1 MSRPLFRTFSAAIV
15 LTMSACGSG
24 SSTSDQTHGKDPA
37 TAAKVSVDRFSDQA
51 ANLMKR
57 SATPALP
64 AANQPIAFD
73 SGAPFITSGLGPRG
87 EHVRYYNFDVQPTT
101 PAPIYAFFRAGG
113 VAVDGQL
120 NVVDVVP
127 GDPGYNDFWQVHKVT
142 VPSSYVPNSVTSL
155 AEITAAGFPIEPTQM
170 LVNCPVVPD
179 GSVAT
184 LRFSGESSSL
194 QSGWYKGMVVK
205 YFSFDEK
212 ALSGATVPV
221 APIFVTFNIN
231 PNKPG
236 GGPGSGFMTEPGSA
250 QTHNVVPVLPADT
263 GYSPLWSVD
272 VYDNAAFASV
282 TDLPTVQAAPQLG
295 NGVASVNCPIVEV
308 K

>member
-1 MSRPLFRTFSAAIV
+1 MSRPIVRAPLLAIT
-15 LTMSACGSG
+15 LTIAACGGG
-24 SSTSDQTHGKDPA
+24 SSTSNPPLAKDPA
-37 TAAKVSVDRFSDQA
+37 TAAKVSVDRFSDRA
-51 ANLMKR
+51 ATLMRR
-57 SATPALP
+57 SATPSLP
-64 AANQPIAFD
+64 AANQTIAFD
-73 SGAPFITSGLGPRG
+73 VGAPFITAGLGPRG
-87 EHVRYYNFDVQPTT
+87 EHVRYYNFDVQPTA
-101 PAPIYAFFRAGG
+101 PAPIYAFLRAGG
-113 VAVDGQL
+113 IPVDGQL
-120 NVVDVVP
+120 NIVDVVP

-155 AEITAAGFPIEPTQM
+155 AELTAAGFPIEPTQA

-184 LRFSGESSSL
+184 LRFAGETSSL

-212 ALSGATVPV
+212 ALSGATVTV
-221 APIFVTFNIN
+221 APILVAFNVN
-231 PNKPG
+231 PDKPG
-236 GGPGSGFMTEPGSA
+236 GGPGSGFVTEPGSP
-250 QTHNVVPVLPADT
+250 QTHNVVTALPADV

-272 VYDNAAFASV
+272 VYDNSAFATV
-282 TDLPTVQAAPQLG
+282 TDLATVQAAPQLG

>member
-1 MSRPLFRTFSAAIV
+1 MSRSLFRAPLFATT
-15 LTMSACGSG
+15 LTIAACGGG
-24 SSTSDQTHGKDPA
+24 SSTSNQPQAKDPA

-51 ANLMKR
+51 ATLMKR

-64 AANQPIAFD
+64 AANTPVNFD
-73 SGAPFITSGLGPRG
+73 AGEPFITAGLGPRG

-113 VAVDGQL
+113 IAVDGQL

-155 AEITAAGFPIEPTQM
+155 AEITAAGFAIEPTQM

-179 GSVAT
+179 GSMAK
-184 LRFSGESSSL
+184 LRFSGDGSSL
-194 QSGWYKGMVVK
+194 HSGWYKGMVVK
-205 YFSFDEK
+205 YFTFDEK
-212 ALSGATVPV
+212 ALGGATVPV
-221 APIFVTFNIN
+221 APIFVTFNVN
-231 PNKPG
+231 PDKQG
-236 GGPGSGFMTEPGSA
+236 GGPGSGFVTEPGSA
-250 QTHNVVPVLPADT
+250 QTHNVVTVLPADT

-272 VYDNAAFASV
+272 VYDDSAFATV
-282 TDLPTVQAAPQLG
+282 TNLPTAQAAPQLG
-295 NGVASVNCPIVEV
+295 SGVASVNCPIVEV

>member
-1 MSRPLFRTFSAAIV
+1 MSRPSFPASMLAIV
-15 LTMSACGSG
+15 LTFSACDDE
-24 SSTSDQTHGKDPA
+24 SSPAHQPQAKDPA
-37 TAAKVSVDRFSDQA
+37 TAAKVSVDRFSDKA
-51 ANLMKR
+51 ATLMRR
-57 SATPALP
+57 SAAPSLP
-64 AANQPIAFD
+64 AANQAIAFD
-73 SGAPFITSGLGPRG
+73 SGEPFITAGLGPRG

-113 VAVDGQL
+113 VPVDGQL

-127 GDPGYNDFWQVHKVT
+127 GDPRYSDFWQVQKVT

-184 LRFSGESSSL
+184 LRFSGETSSL
-194 QSGWYKGMVVK
+194 QSGWYKGMLVK
-205 YFSFDEK
+205 YFSFSEK
-212 ALSGATVPV
+212 ALSGAAVPV
-221 APIFVTFNIN
+221 APIFVTFKIN
-231 PNKPG
+231 PDKAG
-236 GGPGSGFMTEPGSA
+236 GGPGSGFVTEQGSA
-250 QTHNVVPVLPADT
+250 QTHNVVTVVPADA

-272 VYDNAAFASV
+272 VYDNSAFA
-282 TDLPTVQAAPQLG
+282 TVANLATAQAAPQLG
-295 NGVASVNCPIVEV
+295 SGVANVNCPIVEV

>member
-1 MSRPLFRTFSAAIV
+1 MSRPSIPASLLAIT
-15 LTMSACGSG
+15 LTIVACEDE
-24 SSTSDQTHGKDPA
+24 SSTSHQPQAKDPA
-37 TAAKVSVDRFSDQA
+37 TAAKVSVDRFSDKA
-51 ANLMKR
+51 ATLMRR
-57 SATPALP
+57 STAPSLP
-64 AANQPIAFD
+64 AANHPIAFD
-73 SGAPFITSGLGPRG
+73 SGEPFITAGLGPSG
-87 EHVRYYNFDVQPTT
+87 EHVRYYNFDVQPTA

-127 GDPGYNDFWQVHKVT
+127 GDAGYNDFWQVHKVT

-184 LRFSGESSSL
+184 LRFSSETSSL

-205 YFSFDEK
+205 YFSFSEK
-212 ALSGATVPV
+212 ALSGAVVPV

-231 PNKPG
+231 PDKSG
-236 GGPGSGFMTEPGSA
+236 GGPGSGFVTEPGSA
-250 QTHNVVPVLPADT
+250 QTHNVVTVIPADA

-272 VYDNAAFASV
+272 VYDNSAFATV
-282 TDLPTVQAAPQLG
+282 ANLATVQAAPQLG
-295 NGVASVNCPIVEV
+295 SGVASVNCPIVEV